1 MMHRSFDFGDNPMK
15 EKKYTMCVRCL
26 EKAKIAFWGKEIKR
40 IGDIDFTAKCRCGG
54 KGTAEYVVKEKT
66 CLQ

>member
-1 MMHRSFDFGDNPMK
+1 MK